1 MMEVTELQQAALTL
15 VPELERANL
24 AQEEVKL
31 IAGYGAGLPLEPIL
45 EESGLTIFAWFMRI
59 GRRPELAAL
68 WEKAKAARALYHV
81 MKVEELADTL
91 PASKANVA
99 LQARQWLAARLA
111 PTDWSE
117 RHQDVSAVS
126 ITINTTLG
134 QDSGSDPISA
144 GKTNTYT
151 LEARPMNGSDA
162 PALPDSATRSQAG
175 GTPQVGPSRRRS
187 QSRGPQSSPK
197 TPKSTTTR
205 SSKAARKKEGKA

>member
-1 MMEVTELQQAALTL
+1 MSEAFIPTTTQFNAELDNLPANLDPLEVQVCALYAAGMSCEEALQDAGLSWFTWFKRLDRKPALRA
-15 VPELERANL
+15 EWERAK
-24 AQEEVKL
+24 A
-31 IAGYGAGLPLEPIL
+31 
-45 EESGLTIFAWFMRI
+45 SR
-59 GRRPELAAL
+59 AA
-68 WEKAKAARALYHV
+68 YHV
-81 MKVEELADTL
+81 RKIEELADSL

-134 QDSGSDPISA
+134 QDSGSDSISA
-144 GKTNTYT
+144 GKSNTYT
-151 LEARPMNGSDA
+151 LEARPMLGSAA
-162 PALPDSATRSQAG
+162 PALPDSQTSQKAG
-175 GTPQVGPSRRRS
+175 GTPQAGPSRRRS

-205 SSKAARKKEGKA
+205 GSKAKEGKA

>member
-1 MMEVTELQQAALTL
+1 MMEVTELQQAAITL

-24 AQEEVKL
+24 AHEEVKL

-45 EESGLTIFAWFMRI
+45 AEAGLTIFAWFMRI

-81 MKVEELADTL
+81 TKVEELADSL

-117 RHQDVSAVS
+117 RHQVVSAVW
-126 ITINTTLG
+126 ITSNTTIA
-134 QDSGSDPISA
+134 QDSGSDAISA
-144 GKTNTYT
+144 GKSSTYP
-151 LEARPMNGSDA
+151 LEARPMHGSAA
-162 PALPDSATRSQAG
+162 PALPDSQTRQQAG
-175 GTPQVGPSRRRS
+175 GTPRAGPSRRRS

-205 SSKAARKKEGKA
+205 GSKAKA

>member
-1 MMEVTELQQAALTL
+1 MMEVTELQQAAITL

-24 AQEEVKL
+24 EPEEVKL
-31 IAGYGAGLPLEPIL
+31 IAGYGAGFPLEPL
-45 EESGLTIFAWFMRI
+45 LAESGITIFAWFMRI

-81 MKVEELADTL
+81 TKVEELADSL

-134 QDSGSDPISA
+134 QDSGDDSNLA
-144 GKTNTYT
+144 GNSNTYT
-151 LEARPMNGSDA
+151 LEARPMHGSAA
-162 PALPDSATRSQAG
+162 PALPDSRTRQQAG
-175 GTPQVGPSRRRS
+175 GTPRAGPSRRRG
-187 QSRGPQSSPK
+187 QSR
-197 TPKSTTTR
+197 
-205 SSKAARKKEGKA
+205 